1 MHIFEFRPL
10 TKDKLEGLTTLVYEQ
25 KELGYV
31 IEFFSP
37 WHSRFFIKKKSGKW
51 RMLTE
56 AILKWVFLPH
66 IQVKLLTTYID
77 MISKLIFKIR
87 NRTQHL
93 SGYDPHNI
101 IVPLSKE

>member
-1 MHIFEFRPL
+1 
-10 TKDKLEGLTTLVYEQ
+10 
-25 KELGYV
+25 
-31 IEFFSP
+31 
-37 WHSRFFIKKKSGKW
+37 
-51 RMLTE
+51 MLTE